1 MCKIECAPAKLLFVN
16 KDIFFAVLLAVAV
29 VVVVVIQKYCYHG
42 NVTSHF
48 SSLLGRSQHKAA

>member
-29 VVVVVIQKYCYHG
+29 VVVVVIQK
-42 NVTSHF
+42 
-48 SSLLGRSQHKAA
+48 